1 MHRNNNN
8 IVIPS
13 NQYSSF
19 SLAHSPSPSFFLWLR
34 LLHHHHRACCRRI
47 ISDLRRV
54 GGVYESGDGELEPNQ
69 KRALHVLEFVRDLA
83 ASNAATLCDSG
94 GAAKGLRYSQF
105 TLNVL
110 AAFNAAG
117 GAAVG
122 RVQHLNLGGPV
133 PSTLKRHTR
142 LLTAPFDP
150 FDPERNFEAYAVFVK
165 KLLAQHAGDDVS
177 LRHVYYELVR
187 CS

>member
-1 MHRNNNN
+1 M
-8 IVIPS
+8 
-13 NQYSSF
+13 
-19 SLAHSPSPSFFLWLR
+19 
-34 LLHHHHRACCRRI
+34 
-47 ISDLRRV
+47 